1 MYFGTGAWA
10 VGFRERVKMR
20 HVQHRSIP
28 NALHRMTTPTTG
40 TTEGNPALANAVRA
54 IRAVHGRS

>member
-20 HVQHRSIP
+20 HVQHRSIA
-28 NALHRMTTPTTG
+28 NALHRTTSPTMG
-40 TTEGNPALANAVRA
+40 TTEGELGLANAVRA
-54 IRAVHGRS
+54 IRALYGRS